1 MCQML
6 MDEISRL
13 DCLTSLILL
22 PRVGLE
28 WCGQDCATF
37 ISKRLQGVHFCVFAW
52 LFPSH
57 LLFQRNLRRVIRLM
71 VCDFH
76 APWPLSPQASPMPEN
91 SQGYWDSLKFRVTNP
106 CLHQTPPRDLEV
118 FLSENGFVSR
128 GIFFEHFSC
137 AQNCSHLWL
146 GQPLPGRFLF

>member
-1 MCQML
+1 MLYQCGSTGFGEQLSLDVWKRYRDKKTYLTQEVIIRGETMCQML

-28 WCGQDCATF
+28 WCGQDCAAF
-37 ISKRLQGVHFCVFAW
+37 ISKRLQDVHFCVFAW
-52 LFPSH
+52 LFHSH

-91 SQGYWDSLKFRVTNP
+91 SQGY
-106 CLHQTPPRDLEV
+106 
-118 FLSENGFVSR
+118 
-128 GIFFEHFSC
+128 
-137 AQNCSHLWL
+137 
-146 GQPLPGRFLF
+146 